1 MVYSP
6 PPQPPQLLPQLL
18 PELLPQLL
26 PQPELQP
33 PPQPPPPPR
42 RLEDSNRIA
51 TTTINMMMISMVS
64 SPPKAIEAPARS
76 ISIARNN
83 FMVLSPGFSWFIHL
97 LRNRRRLRNRHSRR
111 RRRYCCHPV
120 GRIITRVKEGLRCLR
135 RSVYLQVVPFP
146 SPGFS
151 WFIRLL
157 RIRHLRNRRNH
168 RRHHFRRCRFRCF
181 LSRGK
186 QGIRRLQRS
195 VFLQVL
201 SCSSSG

>member
-18 PELLPQLL
+18 PELLPQ
-26 PQPELQP
+26 PELQP
-33 PPQPPPPPR
+33 LPQPPPPPR

-51 TTTINMMMISMVS
+51 TTTINMMMISMV
-64 SPPKAIEAPARS
+64 
-76 ISIARNN
+76 
-83 FMVLSPGFSWFIHL
+83 LSPGFSWFIHL
-97 LRNRRRLRNRHSRR
+97 LRNRRRLRNRHSR

-135 RSVYLQVVPFP
+135 RSVYLQVLPFP
-146 SPGFS
+146 SSGFS
-151 WFIRLL
+151 WFIHHL